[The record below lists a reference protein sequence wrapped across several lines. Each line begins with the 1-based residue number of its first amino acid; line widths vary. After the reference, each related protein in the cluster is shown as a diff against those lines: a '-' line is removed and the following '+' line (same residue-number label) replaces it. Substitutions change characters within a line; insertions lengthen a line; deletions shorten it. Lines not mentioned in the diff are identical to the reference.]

1 MEGVGDM
8 SWDNSGD
15 VVDIDEEECWR
26 NSTHLWYTFS
36 HLHTVTKVSVHLY
49 SSWPTVEKATDLL
62 LHPS

>member
-1 MEGVGDM
+1 MVGVGDM

-26 NSTHLWYTFS
+26 NNNPLWYTSS

-49 SSWPTVEKATDLL
+49 SS
-62 LHPS
+62 